1 MQLFFYD
8 TDVTK
13 LHNYYYFEIMID
25 LARYTERMIKEIIL
39 VITLKLFYGSR

>member
-8 TDVTK
+8 TAVTK
-13 LHNYYYFEIMID
+13 FHNYYYFEIIFD

-39 VITLKLFYGSR
+39 VITLILFYGSR